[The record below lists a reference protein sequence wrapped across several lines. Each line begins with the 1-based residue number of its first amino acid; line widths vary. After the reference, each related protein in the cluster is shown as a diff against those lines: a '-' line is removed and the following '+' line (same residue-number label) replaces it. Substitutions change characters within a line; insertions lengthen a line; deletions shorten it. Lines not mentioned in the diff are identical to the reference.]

1 MNAMR
6 VISFEKLC
14 AIHNQIYRQGTGTPE
29 EFAEKVG
36 LSKSQLGKYLNYFRY
51 DLKVDISYDKYRQT
65 YYYDGEDLF
74 SVLETTLF
82 HKK

>member
-14 AIHNQIYRQGTGTPE
+14 AIHNQIYR
-29 EFAEKVG
+29 
-36 LSKSQLGKYLNYFRY
+36 QLGKYLNYFRY

>member
-1 MNAMR
+1 MR

-14 AIHNQIYRQGTGTPE
+14 AIHNQIYMQGTGTPE
-29 EFAEKVG
+29 ELAEKVG

-51 DLKVDISYDKYRQT
+51 DLKVDVSYDKYRQT

-74 SVLETTLF
+74 SVLEASLF